1 MMHVRY
7 QMSGEKR
14 ERDQTATD
22 QTLVTAF
29 HACLLPF
36 YSPVYIYLLLL
47 LLLFSALILTGFVIS
62 PKTVPHPAFLVFYF
76 ICTNAFLSYVP

>member
-14 ERDQTATD
+14 ERDQTAAD

-36 YSPVYIYLLLL
+36 YSPVYIYF
-47 LLLFSALILTGFVIS
+47 LLLFSALILIGFVIS
-62 PKTVPHPAFLVFYF
+62 PKTVPHPAFLVFYY